1 MVNNRDEKDKVTTA
15 SLKFEQLK
23 KRLQDLG
30 SAVIA
35 YSGGVDSTF
44 LVKTAYDVLGNNVIA
59 VTATSSTYPKA
70 EFKEA
75 ERLAH
80 LIGVRHLII
89 ESEET
94 DIDNF
99 KRNPLDRCFYCKNE
113 LFSKLKEIAAKE
125 NLAHVLDGTNYEDF
139 DDYRPGLRALRELDI
154 ISPLA
159 EVKLTKKEIRYLSK
173 NIKLDTWDKQSFA
186 CLASRFPYGT
196 RITKR
201 KLKVVEEAENV
212 LRNLGMTV
220 YRVRYHNEIAR
231 IEVDKKDFQLVLNNA
246 HKINKKFRSLGFKY
260 ITLDLKGYR
269 TGSLNEGLVP
279 RKNEG

>member
-1 MVNNRDEKDKVTTA
+1 MVHNRDEKDNVTTA
-15 SLKFEQLK
+15 RRKFKQLK
-23 KRLQDLG
+23 NRLEDLG

-35 YSGGVDSTF
+35 FSGGVDSTF

-94 DIDNF
+94 NIDNF

-113 LFSKLKEIAAKE
+113 LFSKLKEIAVKE
-125 NLAHVLDGTNYEDF
+125 NIAHVLDGTNYEDF
-139 DDYRPGLRALRELDI
+139 DDYRPGVRALRELDI

-196 RITKR
+196 RITKK

-260 ITLDLKGYR
+260 ITLDLEGYR